1 MLSTNFWKQTG
12 NSQKN
17 QRSKGKH
24 VGMDKDKNLDS
35 SPRENISTSLEEQLT
50 VPTQLIMDYTIPF
63 ESKNIL

>member
-1 MLSTNFWKQTG
+1 MLSTNFG
-12 NSQKN
+12 NKPEIV
-17 QRSKGKH
+17 RRTRGAKGKH